1 MLVTI
6 TNGKLTCISGLKRLH
21 YESLDTV
28 NPRISARSA
37 YFKFRTRQR
46 ALIRGGR
53 LFEGGAYFKFWQ
65 IGGHLFEGGTYSR
78 GDANSRIYSRCAA
91 GLTYNH

>member
-28 NPRISARSA
+28 NPRISARGA
-37 YFKFRTRQR
+37 YFKFRRDR
-46 ALIRGGR
+46 GR
-53 LFEGGAYFKFWQ
+53 LFEGGAYSR
-65 IGGHLFEGGTYSR
+65 GRLFEG
-78 GDANSRIYSRCAA
+78 ALI
-91 GLTYNH
+91 